1 MQKWRSVLSLIPFSL
16 RMLWLAFPL
25 GAVVIPV
32 ISLFLGVIPVGILYC
47 GKRVIDGVELWIG
60 GSVNEGQH
68 WVFYFIGLGVVLS
81 ILQHGMS
88 RLNAFFQELLRLR
101 LVRHIQTKILAK
113 SIGLDLE
120 ILETPQ
126 FHDKLK
132 RAQQEAGFRPYA
144 IVTAMLSVLRQSFA
158 ICSFWIT
165 LSTLSIWVMPW
176 LFVSVIPALVMQI
189 VHGRRV
195 WQLMYNRTPEERRMN
210 YYQSLL
216 TSIPE
221 AKEIQVFGIGEYLLG
236 QWRDICRRFYHKDQ
250 RLAGRRTLVEFAVA
264 AVQSVSCAGLYY
276 FAVYRTAV
284 DPLISIGSLVM
295 YQQAMD
301 RSFNA
306 MKMFFYS
313 VATFYENSL
322 YMENLREYFAL
333 EASSKSGSGLLA
345 VPSQI
350 NGDIRFENVTFRYPD
365 MAEDVLKNLSFEIKR
380 GEKIAFIGTNG
391 AGKTTILKLLARLYD
406 PQAGRITV
414 GGLDI
419 LDIALEKWRDCI
431 GVMFQDFGR
440 YDVTV
445 RENVAFGNL
454 ANIASTDRLAWA
466 ATISGAD
473 HCITPMARGWDTV
486 LGKYFEGGHE
496 LSIGQWQRIALART
510 LVRDAPI
517 LILDEPTSALDVE
530 QEKILFEKLN
540 HIAQEKTIIIVSH
553 RPSTICH
560 ADRILIIENGQLLET
575 GTHDELMVCSGKYSS
590 MFREAKPCKNLD
602 MIAPGVRGP
611 ASSFQ

>member
-1 MQKWRSVLSLIPFSL
+1 MRRWRSAVSLIPLSIG
-16 RMLWLAFPL
+16 MLWAAFPL
-25 GAVVIPV
+25 GAIVIPV
-32 ISLFLGVIPVGILYC
+32 ISFFLGVIPAGILYC

-68 WVFYFIGLGVVLS
+68 FVFCFIGLGVILS

-88 RLNAFFQELLRLR
+88 RLNAFFQELLRLH
-101 LVRHIQTKILAK
+101 LVRHIQAGILTK
-113 SIGLDLE
+113 SIGLDLGT
-120 ILETPQ
+120 LETPQ

-144 IVTAMLSVLRQSFA
+144 IVTAMLSILRQGFT
-158 ICSFWIT
+158 ICSFWVT

-176 LFVSVIPALVMQI
+176 LFVSVIPALFVQI
-189 VHGRRV
+189 IHGRRV
-195 WQLMYNRTPEERRMN
+195 WRMMYNRTPEERRMN

-221 AKEIQVFGIGEYLLG
+221 AKEIQIFGIGEYLLG
-236 QWRDICRRFYHKDQ
+236 QWRDICQRFYRKDR
-250 RLAGRRTLVEFAVA
+250 RLAGRRTLAEFAVA
-264 AVQSVSCAGLYY
+264 TVQSVSCAGLYY

-313 VATFYENSL
+313 LATFYENTL
-322 YMENLREYFAL
+322 YLENLRDFLAL
-333 EASSKSGSGLLA
+333 EPSSKAGSGLWA
-345 VPSQI
+345 APGQI
-350 NGDIRFENVTFRYPD
+350 SGNIRFENVTFRYPD
-365 MAEDVLKNLSFEIKR
+365 MGQDVLKNLSFEIKH
-380 GEKIAFIGTNG
+380 GEKVAFVGTNG
-391 AGKTTILKLLARLYD
+391 AGKTTILKLLGRLYN
-406 PQAGRITV
+406 PQSGRITI

-419 LDIALEKWRDCI
+419 RDIALEKWRDCI

-440 YDVTV
+440 YDVTA
-445 RENVAFGNL
+445 RENIAFGNL
-454 ANIASTDRLAWA
+454 VDMASAERLTWA

-473 HCITPMARGWDTV
+473 NCITQMAQGWDTV

-510 LVRDAPI
+510 LMRDAPI
-517 LILDEPTSALDVE
+517 LILDEPTSALDIE
-530 QEKILFEKLN
+530 QEKALFEKLDRTS
-540 HIAQEKTIIIVSH
+540 QGKTIMIVSH
-553 RPSTICH
+553 RPSTIRY

-575 GTHDELMVCSGKYSS
+575 GTHDELITCGGKYSS
-590 MFREAKPCKNLD
+590 MFSEPQQVVPLCD
-602 MIAPGVRGP
+602 
-611 ASSFQ
+611 